1 MNKIIV
7 ALTGASGS
15 IYFLRLI
22 EALINE
28 DLCIHIVASKQGV
41 EVLKYE
47 CNKDLKKLVDE
58 WKKVN
63 KRVYI
68 EDNDNLFSPIASGSY
83 GCDKMVILPCSM
95 STLSEISCGT
105 SKSLLTRAAD
115 VILKER
121 KKLIVIP
128 RETPMSSIHLEN
140 MLKLSNLGAII
151 LPAMPGFYNHPK
163 TIDDLINFVIGKV
176 LDSLE
181 IKNYIYTR
189 WEGKNEIY

>member
-1 MNKIIV
+1 MEKIIV

-28 DLCIHIVASKQGV
+28 DLCIHIVASRHGV

-47 CNKDLKKLVDE
+47 CNKDLKKLLDE

-63 KRVYI
+63 KRIYI

-83 GCDKMVILPCSM
+83 GCDKMIILPCSM
-95 STLSEISCGT
+95 STLSEIAFGT

-121 KKLIVIP
+121 KKLIVVP

-140 MLKLSNLGAII
+140 MFKLSNLGATI

-163 TIDDLINFVIGKV
+163 TIDDLINFVVGKV

-189 WEGKNEIY
+189 WEGKNETY